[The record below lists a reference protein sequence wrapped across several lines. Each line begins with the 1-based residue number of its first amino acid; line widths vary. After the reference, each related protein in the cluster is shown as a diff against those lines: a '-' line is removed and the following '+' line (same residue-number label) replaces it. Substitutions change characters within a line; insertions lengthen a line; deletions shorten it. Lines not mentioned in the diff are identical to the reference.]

1 MKEGVPNHFAGE
13 PFSVSL
19 VPGIEIF
26 CLRAF
31 FPNFLSIVFCHTV
44 SKNSVGEPFWVSK
57 TFGYRKILCTGEGG
71 GEGGGIKIF
80 FQKNLSCCR
89 KIS

>member
-1 MKEGVPNHFAGE
+1 M
-13 PFSVSL
+13 SL

-44 SKNSVGEPFWVSK
+44 SKNCVGEPFCVSK
-57 TFGYRKILCTGEGG
+57 TFGYRKIYVQERGEGK
-71 GEGGGIKIF
+71 EVVSKFSFKKICLAAEKF
-80 FQKNLSCCR
+80 RSGTLQCATNFW
-89 KIS
+89 